1 MIQARLRRQFPA
13 GPDSIAFSL
22 DVEVSTNSGITALFG
37 PSGSGKTL
45 TLDCIA
51 GFVRPNEGRILLDDQ
66 ILFDAQTGVNVPPR
80 RRRCGYVFQD
90 YALFPHM
97 TLRQNLAF
105 AAEMWPRLERHRRIA
120 EMLEKFRLTDL
131 AGRKPH
137 ELSGGQKQ
145 RCSIAR
151 ALIGGPKVL
160 LLDEPAA
167 GLDVPLQAELF
178 EILRQV
184 RAEFGI
190 PMLLVTHSMDE
201 CFALADEMLI
211 LHEGRVVQNGP
222 PAKVC
227 DHPVNLAVAR
237 LLGIY
242 NILPVEI
249 RTLDPSRNTSVL
261 RYGDFDIGG
270 EYYPGRL
277 RGDHIHLAVAP
288 QQLKAVPKE
297 GKFASHQMPAQLLRV
312 IEAPQAAR
320 LEFAGG
326 LHVEMPRGDYE
337 RSRHV
342 KEWAIEFPARSLRAL

>member
-1 MIQARLRRQFPA
+1 MIQARLRKQFPA
-13 GPDSIAFSL
+13 RRDSAAFSL
-22 DVEVSTNSGITALFG
+22 DVELGTSSGITALFG

-45 TLDCIA
+45 TLDCVA
-51 GFVRPNEGRILLDDQ
+51 GFVRPEEGRILLDDQ
-66 ILFDAQTGVNVPPR
+66 ILFDAQTRVNVPPR
-80 RRRCGYVFQD
+80 QRRCGYVFQN

-97 TLRQNLAF
+97 TLRRNLAF
-105 AAEMWPRLERHRRIA
+105 AAGMWPRIERHRRIG

-167 GLDVPLQAELF
+167 GLDIPLRNEF
-178 EILRQV
+178 YEILRQV
-184 RAEFGI
+184 RTEFAI
-190 PMLLVTHSMDE
+190 PMLLVTHSMEE
-201 CFALADEMLI
+201 CFELADEMLI
-211 LHEGRVVQNGP
+211 LREGRVVQSGP
-222 PAKVC
+222 PSKVC
-227 DHPVNLAVAR
+227 DRPATLDVAR

-277 RGDHIHLAVAP
+277 RGDRIHIAVAP

-297 GKFASHQMPAQLLRV
+297 GKPAAHQLPAQLLRV

-326 LHVEMPRGDYE
+326 LNVEMPRGEYE
-337 RSRHV
+337 RNKHV
-342 KEWAIEFPARSLRAL
+342 KEWAIEFPARSLRVL

>member
-1 MIQARLRRQFPA
+1 MIQARLRKQFPA
-13 GPDSIAFSL
+13 GRESAAFSL
-22 DVEVSTNSGITALFG
+22 QVEIKTPSGTTALFG

-51 GFVRPNEGRILLDDQ
+51 GFVRPDEGRILLDDR
-66 ILFDAQTGVNVPPR
+66 ILFDAQTHVNVPPR
-80 RRRCGYVFQD
+80 ERRCGYVFQN

-97 TLRQNLAF
+97 TLRGNLAF
-105 AAEMWPRLERHRRIA
+105 GAEMWPRLERHRKIG

-151 ALIGGPKVL
+151 ALIGGPKIL

-167 GLDVPLQAELF
+167 GLDVPLRTEF
-178 EILRQV
+178 YEIIRQV
-184 RAEFGI
+184 RAEFAI
-190 PMLLVTHSMDE
+190 PMLLVSHSVEE
-201 CFALADEMLI
+201 CFELADEMLVMR
-211 LHEGRVVQNGP
+211 EGQIVQSGS

-227 DHPVNLAVAR
+227 DRPANLDVAR

-270 EYYPGRL
+270 EYYPGHL
-277 RGDHIHLAVAP
+277 RGDRIHIGVAP
-288 QQLKAVPKE
+288 QQLKAVPHE
-297 GKFASHQMPAQLLRV
+297 GKPGPHQLPAQLLRV

-320 LEFAGG
+320 LEFEGG
-326 LHVEMPRGDYE
+326 LRVEISRQDYE
-337 RSRHV
+337 RNKHA
-342 KEWAIEFPARSLRAL
+342 KEWAIEFPARSLRIL